1 MLTHDMASRQE
12 RHSINVGQQ
21 LDDAGTFKILERPE
35 AFLVEKVGIQ
45 LLLSR
50 LALLLTDPGEKECSL
65 DPINGLPDVCYEWN
79 EFFLHPLTYCNC
91 ICSYSKINNVQFWA
105 KFSISRSSGFLAL
118 IFVHCFQGHH
128 HTTHI
133 KVHYMTDP
141 FHTSRFVL
149 GRELLPA

>member
-65 DPINGLPDVCYEWN
+65 DPINGLPDVCYSGTN
-79 EFFLHPLTYCNC
+79 FFCTPLPTV
-91 ICSYSKINNVQFWA
+91 IVFARTVK
-105 KFSISRSSGFLAL
+105 
-118 IFVHCFQGHH
+118 
-128 HTTHI
+128 
-133 KVHYMTDP
+133 
-141 FHTSRFVL
+141 
-149 GRELLPA
+149 